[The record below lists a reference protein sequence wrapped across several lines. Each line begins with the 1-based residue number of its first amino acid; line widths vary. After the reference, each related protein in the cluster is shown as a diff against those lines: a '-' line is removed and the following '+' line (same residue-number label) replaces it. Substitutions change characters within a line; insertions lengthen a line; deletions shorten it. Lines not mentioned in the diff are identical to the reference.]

1 VTQTSSDVHAAAGYS
16 EVLSAQH
23 VTNGARQMAKHNVL
37 QEIKMHRF
45 LMSMVRTIKNTRGP
59 NCEHCEAM
67 LKDVH
72 KCLDGELNDM
82 RDRAKD
88 E

>member
-1 VTQTSSDVHAAAGYS
+1 MTQTSLDAHAAAGCTGD
-16 EVLSAQH
+16 LSAQY

-37 QEIKMHRF
+37 MEIKMHRF